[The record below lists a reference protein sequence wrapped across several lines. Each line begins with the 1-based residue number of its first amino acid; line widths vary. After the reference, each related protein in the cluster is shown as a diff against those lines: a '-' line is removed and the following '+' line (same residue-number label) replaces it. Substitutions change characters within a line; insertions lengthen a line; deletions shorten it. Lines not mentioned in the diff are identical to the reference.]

1 MRIRTIPN
9 LKGIWM
15 HFEKRDIVSAL
26 LLLALLFAGPSNAQ
40 KLTPV
45 DLELAFVVDA
55 SGSIDEDE
63 FQLQRQGYADALVNQ
78 KIQSAIGTGFLG
90 SIAVAYIEF
99 SAEGCTQMSVEWTRI
114 HNLESA
120 RSFGNQILA
129 KERYSC
135 SGGNAIGEG
144 VALAATTIEKN
155 TFEGTRRVIDVS
167 GDGPNTLGIDIEVVR
182 DVAVANRITI
192 NGLVIERPE
201 MPDLDAYFRSYV
213 IGGNRSFVIKAESRH
228 TFAAAILKK
237 MILEIADITSID
249 ELKTYQ

>member
-1 MRIRTIPN
+1 MRFLNRATTPI
-9 LKGIWM
+9 
-15 HFEKRDIVSAL
+15 
-26 LLLALLFAGPSNAQ
+26 LFVLIFCITETARSQ
-40 KLTPV
+40 SLIPV

-55 SGSIDEDE
+55 SGSIDDDE
-63 FQLQRQGYADALVNQ
+63 FQLQRQGYADALVDP

-90 SIAVAYIEF
+90 SIAVSYIEF

-114 HNLESA
+114 HDQQSA
-120 RSFGNQILA
+120 VNFGNKVLA

-155 TFEGTRRVIDVS
+155 QFEGTRRVIDVS
-167 GDGPNTLGIDIEVVR
+167 GDGPNTLGIDIETVR

-201 MPDLDAYFRSYV
+201 MPDLDDYFRTYV
-213 IGGNRSFVIKAESRH
+213 TGGNRSFVIMANNRK

-237 MILEIADITSID
+237 MILEIADNTSID
-249 ELKTYQ
+249 ELKKYQ